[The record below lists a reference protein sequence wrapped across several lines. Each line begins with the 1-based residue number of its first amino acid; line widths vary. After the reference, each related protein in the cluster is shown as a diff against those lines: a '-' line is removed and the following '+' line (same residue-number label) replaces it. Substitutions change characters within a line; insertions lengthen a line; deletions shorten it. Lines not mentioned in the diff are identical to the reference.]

1 MESQQFGSWLQA
13 PPFFSRFFCKKKNS
27 APLSSTSGGSV
38 AKQTTQALISN
49 SVISNP
55 SISVVSLSNIPNI
68 PSGFEGHHI
77 SCGQHLGTFM
87 GYNKTWKNR
96 ILWRLII
103 R

>member
-27 APLSSTSGGSV
+27 APLSSTSGGGSV

-77 SCGQHLGTFM
+77 SCGQQFSHFHGV
-87 GYNKTWKNR
+87 
-96 ILWRLII
+96 
-103 R
+103 